1 LISVAPFP
9 YLLMFTLAGALPEAM
24 RGVYAETPIGFDEN

>member
-1 LISVAPFP
+1 
-9 YLLMFTLAGALPEAM
+9 MFTLAGALPEAM